1 MEELMNQPFV
11 DTDEPL
17 VNFGKPLNEFS
28 ADALLVPMSQVSLKE
43 VKIKGLKDENE
54 MIKLELSK
62 SIEEKNKAWNEKSQL
77 QKKFNELKERNT
89 GKYPLQGA
97 KHLIWD
103 TLSVE
108 ITKFRHYL
116 NFIDDE
122 SALVNLA
129 AQRLKL
135 ANETM
140 EKKSLNTAHNA
151 VNFLN
156 SLTYQ
161 NLQDIG
167 IKDRVA
173 IVLWAKKFIN
183 KHQLM
188 KVVQDKAN

>member
-1 MEELMNQPFV
+1 MRRANYR
-11 DTDEPL
+11 
-17 VNFGKPLNEFS
+17 
-28 ADALLVPMSQVSLKE
+28 
-43 VKIKGLKDENE
+43 
-54 MIKLELSK
+54 
-62 SIEEKNKAWNEKSQL
+62 
-77 QKKFNELKERNT
+77 KKFNELKERNI
-89 GKYPLQGA
+89 GKVPSQGA

-140 EKKSLNTAHNA
+140 EKKPLNTAHNA
-151 VNFLN
+151 MNLLN
-156 SLTYQ
+156 YLTYQ

-167 IKDRVA
+167 IKYRVA
-173 IVLWAKKFIN
+173 IVLWVNKFIN

-188 KVVQDKAN
+188 KVVQDKANQMSSQIKDFREAFKDLFDDGVPSF

>member
-1 MEELMNQPFV
+1 M
-11 DTDEPL
+11 
-17 VNFGKPLNEFS
+17 
-28 ADALLVPMSQVSLKE
+28 
-43 VKIKGLKDENE
+43 
-54 MIKLELSK
+54 
-62 SIEEKNKAWNEKSQL
+62 
-77 QKKFNELKERNT
+77 QKKFSELKERRT
-89 GKYPLQGA
+89 GRAPQQGA

-129 AQRLKL
+129 TQRLRL

-140 EKKSLNTAHNA
+140 ERKPLNTAHNA
-151 VNFLN
+151 LNFLN

-161 NLQDIG
+161 NLQAIG
-167 IKDRVA
+167 IKDKVA

-188 KVVQDKAN
+188 KVVQDKANTKSSQIKDFRLAFKDLLDDGFPSFWDDERKVIFLGAISQFISTESHGPFQV

>member
-1 MEELMNQPFV
+1 M
-11 DTDEPL
+11 
-17 VNFGKPLNEFS
+17 
-28 ADALLVPMSQVSLKE
+28 
-43 VKIKGLKDENE
+43 
-54 MIKLELSK
+54 
-62 SIEEKNKAWNEKSQL
+62 
-77 QKKFNELKERNT
+77 
-89 GKYPLQGA
+89 
-97 KHLIWD
+97 
-103 TLSVE
+103 SVE

-140 EKKSLNTAHNA
+140 EKKSLNTTHNA

-167 IKDRVA
+167 IKYRIA
-173 IVLWAKKFIN
+173 IVLWVKKFID

-188 KVVQDKAN
+188 KVV